1 MKNVHKKGK
10 LTNSSTESASR
21 AEFNIVRNGNKAEL
35 CICGSWNAGTNNPE
49 PQRVFDELATDAE
62 LSEVR
67 IIPDNLEARDMSLP
81 TFVFALNTLCLQN
94 KITLNYKALPEAAV
108 RLLNLATAVP
118 EREGARRTEKKD
130 GIIVQIG
137 KTAIETG
144 TNWHKNFDFI
154 GECALSFGR
163 FLSGKAQFRWSD
175 VALVLQDC
183 GPRALPIV
191 TLIGFLMGLIL
202 AFVGAI
208 QLKMFG
214 AEIYVANLVG
224 VGIVRALG
232 AIMAGIVMAGRT
244 GASFAAELGTMQVNE
259 ETDALKTFGI
269 SPYDFLVL
277 PRMLGLTLMM
287 PLLCL
292 YTDLMGLLG
301 GLIVGVGVLDLPIKL
316 YIHQTLGA
324 LNMTQIWIGIF
335 MSFTFGILVSMAG
348 CKQGINC
355 GRSSS
360 SVGTATNA
368 AVVNSIV
375 NIVVATA
382 IITVACSI
390 LGI

>member
-1 MKNVHKKGK
+1 MRSD
-10 LTNSSTESASR
+10 LPESSAAGYTVQNR
-21 AEFNIVRNGNKAEL
+21 TDDIAEL
-35 CICGSWNAGTNNPE
+35 CISGSWRAGGDNPE
-49 PQRVFDELATDAE
+49 ARRVFDDLTAGTEP
-62 LSEVR
+62 SEIHIVSE
-67 IIPDNLEARDMSLP
+67 NLELPDMSLP
-81 TFVFALNTLCLQN
+81 TFVFALNTLCLKN
-94 KITLNYKALPEAAV
+94 RIILNYKALPETAV

-130 GIIVQIG
+130 GVLVQLG

-144 TNWHKNFDFI
+144 ANWHKSFDFI

-163 FLSGKAQFRWSD
+163 LFTGKAQFRWSD
-175 VALVLQDC
+175 VALVIQDC
-183 GPRALPIV
+183 GPKALPIV

-208 QLKMFG
+208 QLRMFG

-259 ETDALKTFGI
+259 ETDALRTLGI

-277 PRMLGLTLMM
+277 PRILGLTLMM

-292 YTDLMGLLG
+292 YADLVGLLG
-301 GLIVGVGVLDLPIKL
+301 GLVVGVGVLKLPVML
-316 YIHQTLGA
+316 YVNQTIGA
-324 LNMTQIWIGIF
+324 LNLTQVWIGLL
-335 MSFTFGILVSMAG
+335 MSFTFGVLISMAG
-348 CKQGINC
+348 CRQGINC

-368 AVVNSIV
+368 AVVSSIV

-382 IITVACSI
+382 IITVICSV

>member
-1 MKNVHKKGK
+1 MTSDLIGK
-10 LTNSSTESASR
+10 SSAGYTIQ
-21 AEFNIVRNGNKAEL
+21 NHNDGVVEL
-35 CICGSWNAGTNNPE
+35 CISGSWKAGANNPE
-49 PQRVFDELATDAE
+49 PQRVFDELTADVKP
-62 LSEVR
+62 SEIR
-67 IIPDNLEARDMSLP
+67 ITADNPAALDMSLP
-81 TFVFALNTLCLQN
+81 TFVFALNTLCLKN
-94 KITLNYKALPEAAV
+94 NISLVYDDLPDATV

-118 EREGARRTEKKD
+118 EREGARLSAKKD
-130 GIIVQIG
+130 SFLIIVG
-137 KTAIETG
+137 KSAIETG
-144 TNWHKNFDFI
+144 KSWHKSFDFI
-154 GECALSFGR
+154 GECTLSFGR
-163 FLSGKAQFRWSD
+163 FLSGRAQFRWSD
-175 VALVLQDC
+175 VALVIQDC

-232 AIMAGIVMAGRT
+232 SIMTGIVMAGRT

-259 ETDALKTFGI
+259 ETDALKTLGI

-292 YTDLMGLLG
+292 YADLMGLLG
-301 GLIVGVGVLDLPIKL
+301 GLVVGVGVLNLSPKI
-316 YIHQTLGA
+316 YINQTLGS
-324 LNMTQIWIGIF
+324 LNLTQVWIGLF

-368 AVVNSIV
+368 AVVNSII